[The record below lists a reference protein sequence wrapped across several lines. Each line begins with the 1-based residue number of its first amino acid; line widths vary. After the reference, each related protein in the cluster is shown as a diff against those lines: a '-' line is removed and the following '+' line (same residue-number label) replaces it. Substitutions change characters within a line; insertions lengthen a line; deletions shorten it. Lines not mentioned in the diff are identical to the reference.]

1 MNIYNI
7 FNVKEQLACRKN
19 FSPHDISLLSL
30 KHRNECLTAKV
41 FGNLK
46 CYCLFELCINVA
58 MPQEFLCLILLC
70 FVTFFN

>member
-1 MNIYNI
+1 M
-7 FNVKEQLACRKN
+7 FNSKEQLARRKN
-19 FSPHDISLLSL
+19 FSPIYSLLSL
-30 KHRNECLTAKV
+30 IHRDECLTAKV

-46 CYCLFELCINVA
+46 CYCLFELCMNVA